1 MSFPYSFIR
10 GHLIWTIYVCTTI
23 RCSEDV
29 YIPKDE
35 TFESFLNTCG
45 DESEKITEILQG
57 RLHFVELAS
66 TDRGTNAKVPKL
78 KFLRDDSSNAEM
90 HFINLSLLAFGK
102 YFETAGSTTRDTNIS
117 FVCSQGRF

>member
-57 RLHFVELAS
+57 RLHFVELAFN
-66 TDRGTNAKVPKL
+66 DRVSFKTGKPETHNIK
-78 KFLRDDSSNAEM
+78 
-90 HFINLSLLAFGK
+90 LSLLAFGK
-102 YFETAGSTTRDTNIS
+102 CSFPLLNILLD
-117 FVCSQGRF
+117 VLLLLL